1 MRSGVKSGESKIM
14 SACIEIE
21 RKFLIPRPP
30 ALEGVPSTQ
39 LRQGYIAT
47 GSTEVR
53 LRDADGSYTLTCKRG
68 DGLVRREEEIEIDA
82 AQFNALWTLTEGQR
96 IDKTRYRIPQ
106 GELLIEL
113 DVYHD
118 SLSPLIVAEV
128 EFKSEAASAS
138 FSLPDYFGDEVTEDK
153 RYKNK
158 TLALE
163 GIPHG

>member
-1 MRSGVKSGESKIM
+1 M

-21 RKFLIPRPP
+21 RKFLIRQPP
-30 ALEGVPSTQ
+30 ALDGVPCSH

-68 DGLVRREEEIEIDA
+68 NGLVRREEEIEIDA
-82 AQFNALWTLTEGQR
+82 AQFKSLWTLTEGQR

-113 DVYHD
+113 DIYHD
-118 SLSPLIVAEV
+118 ALAPLIVAEV
-128 EFKSEAASAS
+128 EFHSEADSAA
-138 FSLPDYFGDEVTEDK
+138 FPRPDYFGDEVTEDK

>member
-1 MRSGVKSGESKIM
+1 M

-96 IDKTRYRIPQ
+96 IENTLPYSARRVIDRI
-106 GELLIEL
+106 GR
-113 DVYHD
+113 
-118 SLSPLIVAEV
+118 LSRQLV
-128 EFKSEAASAS
+128 SSH
-138 FSLPDYFGDEVTEDK
+138 
-153 RYKNK
+153 RC
-158 TLALE
+158 
-163 GIPHG
+163 

>member
-1 MRSGVKSGESKIM
+1 M
-14 SACIEIE
+14 STSIEIE
-21 RKFLIPRPP
+21 RKFLIQQLPM
-30 ALEGVPSTQ
+30 LDKVPSTH

-53 LRDADGSYTLTCKRG
+53 LRDADGVYTLTCKRG
-68 DGLVRREEEIEIDA
+68 DGLVRREEEVEIDE

-96 IDKTRYRIPQ
+96 IDKTRYCIPY

-113 DVYHD
+113 DIYHD
-118 SLSPLIVAEV
+118 TLAPLIVAEV
-128 EFKSEAASAS
+128 EFSSAAASAA
-138 FSLPDYFGDEVTEDK
+138 FTCPDYFGEEVTEDK